1 MVSLAQSRGVSP
13 RHGARLTTRSAIIP
27 TYATRTAELLTSVKS
42 AQIAIETQS
51 PQNPGVFKPVGQ
63 ADYVPILMPMSLR

>member
-13 RHGARLTTRSAIIP
+13 RHGARLITWHAIIP
-27 TYATRTAELLTSVKS
+27 TYATRTVELLTSVKS

-51 PQNPGVFKPVGQ
+51 PQSPGVFKPVGQ
-63 ADYVPILMPMSLR
+63 ADYVHIIMPMSMR